1 MARIGE
7 TRRIAYLTVLA
18 GAAILL
24 ATCGRTSTSIGTGA
38 APPSTAAPP
47 AAPAP
52 PPPARPTPEPA
63 TPEPALRTLGPGS
76 RGRAVAE
83 LQQALAD
90 STYDPGEVDGVF
102 GTQTQHAVLAF
113 EKVNGLELDGIAQR
127 REVESILRRRPP
139 AAPVRAP
146 EKYVDVD
153 VRRQVLFE
161 VERGV
166 VTHTL
171 PVSTGNGDYYQS
183 TSGIAV
189 AHTPRGSFTIHS
201 KIAGWR
207 VGYLGAMYYPSYFSN
222 GYAVHGSE
230 SVPPYPASHGCV
242 RIPMHSTIGFFERNP
257 IGTPVYVHD

>member
-1 MARIGE
+1 MAAGPR
-7 TRRIAYLTVLA
+7 TRRVAALAGLA
-18 GAAILL
+18 GAALL
-24 ATCGRTSTSIGTGA
+24 LTTCGRTSTSIGTGA
-38 APPSTAAPP
+38 GWRPTATPSVTSP
-47 AAPAP
+47 
-52 PPPARPTPEPA
+52 RPDRATPEPA
-63 TPEPALRTLGPGS
+63 TAKPAFRTLGPGS
-76 RGRAVAE
+76 RGREVAQ
-83 LQQALAD
+83 LQEALVDA
-90 STYDPGEVDGVF
+90 TYDPGEVDGAF

-113 EKVNGLELDGIAQR
+113 EKVNGFQPDGIAQP
-127 REVESILRRRPP
+127 REVAAILERRPP
-139 AAPVRAP
+139 AAPGRAP

-153 VRRQVLFE
+153 IRRQVLFE
-161 VERGV
+161 IEHGV

-171 PVSTGNGDYYQS
+171 PISTGNGAYYQS
-183 TSGIAV
+183 TSGAAV
-189 AHTPRGSFTIHS
+189 AHTPRGTFTIYS